1 MPDMRSLTGP
11 AGRIIF
17 AQGRIVFH
25 AQKIGNKFKSGC
37 FPGFSSGHDRAG
49 TAEFLSGKMAF
60 EKNSAREIQRGWPR
74 RRRPIRNPLP
84 GGEGRHPFGGRSNA
98 LKANDFLREAAL
110 GQVNRRAALVAAVL
124 AV

>member
-1 MPDMRSLTGP
+1 MSGTVLPFPDRSDILVDRTDDGRAGQRFRSLWRCRRLCRGDGDRGGHRLVPDMRSLTGP

-60 EKNSAREIQRGWPR
+60 EKNSAREFQRG
-74 RRRPIRNPLP
+74 
-84 GGEGRHPFGGRSNA
+84 
-98 LKANDFLREAAL
+98 
-110 GQVNRRAALVAAVL
+110 
-124 AV
+124 